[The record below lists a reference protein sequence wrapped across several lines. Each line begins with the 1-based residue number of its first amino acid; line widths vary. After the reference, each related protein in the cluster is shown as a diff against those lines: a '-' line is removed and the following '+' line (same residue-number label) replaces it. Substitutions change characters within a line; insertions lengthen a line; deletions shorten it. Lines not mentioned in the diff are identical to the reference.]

1 MKKILVITNALPSKS
16 FPFSAKFVLN
26 IAEGLKEKEFEPIIV
41 GIKTKKTNI
50 LGTTFKYIYL
60 LLKFFPNLFKNYDI
74 VHVHFFF
81 PTIILGYLYKV
92 FHPKVVLV
100 STFHGSDISFNI
112 NSWLS
117 QVIFKAISKKIN
129 TKISVSN
136 YLSFV
141 VKKKL
146 DYNPEKIISAGID
159 NKVFFQKKSKKEYD
173 FLFVGAL
180 SKIKGLDFF
189 LKALESL
196 ETSCSIR
203 IIGTGNLKREVL
215 DFIKRTHHT
224 TFYSTHLSQKD
235 LCNEYNKSR
244 FLILPSRSEGFGLVV
259 SESMFCGTPVV
270 GSNIGGIPEQIV
282 DGYNGYLFNLNNES
296 GLKIKM
302 NQCLNKTN
310 IEYKKMSENAKN
322 SNRHH
327 EMGVVIQRH
336 LDIYSSGE
344 GLTN

>member
-1 MKKILVITNALPSKS
+1 
-16 FPFSAKFVLN
+16 
-26 IAEGLKEKEFEPIIV
+26 
-41 GIKTKKTNI
+41 
-50 LGTTFKYIYL
+50 L
-60 LLKFFPNLFKNYDI
+60 LLKFIPNLFKNYDI

-81 PTIILGYLYKV
+81 PTIIFGYLYKV
-92 FHPKVVLV
+92 FYPKAILV

-112 NSWLS
+112 NSRLS
-117 QVIFKAISKKIN
+117 QAIFKAISKKIN

-136 YLSFV
+136 YLSFL

-146 DYNPEKIISAGID
+146 DYTPEKIISAGID

-180 SKIKGLDFF
+180 SKIKGFDIF
-189 LKALESL
+189 LNALESL
-196 ETSCSIR
+196 ETSCSVR
-203 IIGTGNLKREVL
+203 IIGTGNLKQEAL
-215 DFIKRTHHT
+215 DFIKKTHHT

-235 LCNEYNKSR
+235 LCLEYNKSR

-270 GSNIGGIPEQIV
+270 GSNIGGIPEQIIN
-282 DGYNGYLFNLNNES
+282 GLNGYLFNLNNQSE
-296 GLKIKM
+296 LKNKM

-310 IEYKKMSENAKN
+310 IEYEKMSENAKI

-327 EMGVVIQRH
+327 EMGLVIQRH
-336 LDIYSSGE
+336 LDIYSG
-344 GLTN
+344 GKIIMN